1 MHFFQLA
8 QRAQTHVEDRFC
20 LPVGQAK
27 LGHHHWLGFVLGAD
41 NLDHPVEIEEGDD
54 IALDQFQP
62 PRDLVKPMLRAAL
75 QNLKLRTR
83 PMLEQ
88 LFEAHHHRRSG
99 RIEHVHIEREARFHI
114 GEFED
119 ALFQKLGVDIAAAR
133 DQHNADLL
141 VRFVTHIVQNRQLL
155 VRNRL
160 RDLLDQFA
168 LLHLI
173 GNF

>member
-1 MHFFQLA
+1 
-8 QRAQTHVEDRFC
+8 
-20 LPVGQAK
+20 
-27 LGHHHWLGFVLGAD
+27 
-41 NLDHPVEIEEGDD
+41 
-54 IALDQFQP
+54 
-62 PRDLVKPMLRAAL
+62 
-75 QNLKLRTR
+75 
-83 PMLEQ
+83 MLEQ
-88 LFEAHHHRRSG
+88 LFEAHHHGCAG